1 MKLRRYL
8 PLFVSLLA
16 LAGCSSTGPTP
27 ISSASVPTSESTI
40 PSSSS
45 QISTS
50 ALPSG
55 DGWHQQSSLDASLY
69 FFELGHFNSNPIV
82 DSIGDVP
89 VLVLPIEFTNYPF
102 TQSRLDDI
110 RTAIEGSS
118 EDTHYWESLDS
129 FYTESSFGRLDL
141 SFTFAEPYAVSTDP
155 YSWFEVHKNETAYV
169 DEGEAVPYY
178 KAVATMPQLAMEGAL
193 NAYKDRTGDDCKS
206 FDSDHDG
213 FVDAIIMIY
222 SCPLKKEGELSEL
235 LWAYQYNE
243 QRNVEADLTS
253 PIGFRYFW
261 SSYSAFYEG
270 VKEGQGV
277 DAHTIIHEFGH
288 LLGADDYYNYGK
300 TQLDVAEPS
309 GKSIMMAYNVCDH
322 DIFTKLSYGWVD
334 PYVVDGNCTLT
345 ISPSQESGQCIL
357 LADHWNGTCFD
368 EFVIFELYT
377 PTGLNE
383 LDAKTAYQSYKGMD
397 DYGVR
402 VYHIDH
408 RLARG
413 KSFDEDS
420 LMKVDK
426 ILTDE
431 EIEDWPTTARS
442 YAQKYYVLPM
452 VTNTYSKDLDVIRG
466 KGFELIQFVQR
477 GGTNVTKNGGNVTE
491 ADLFQTGGEFSLA
504 SHSEFFP
511 AGEGKLN
518 NGESLPFKVHFD
530 EVTSEKA
537 TLTFTKTA

>member
-82 DSIGDVP
+82 DSIEDVP

-129 FYTESSFGRLDL
+129 FYTKSSFGRLDL

-213 FVDAIIMIY
+213 LVDAIIMIY

-243 QRNVEADLTS
+243 QRNVEGNLTS

-270 VKEGQGV
+270 VGEGQGV

-309 GKSIMMAYNVCDH
+309 GKSIMMAYNICDH

-334 PYVVDGNCTLT
+334 PYVVTDSCTIT
-345 ISPSQESGQCIL
+345 INPSEDSGDCII
-357 LADHWNGTCFD
+357 LADSWNGTCFD

-383 LDAKTAYQSYKGMD
+383 LDSTTSYSGYKGPTS
-397 DYGVR
+397 YGVR
-402 VYHIDH
+402 AYHIDN
-408 RLARG
+408 RLYYTSGESYAI
-413 KSFDEDS
+413 DS
-420 LMKVDK
+420 KDQTL
-426 ILTDE
+426 LTDSE
-431 EIEDWPTTARS
+431 TTNFEQTI
-442 YAQKYYVLPM
+442 QKDNNEHYIMPAI
-452 VTNTYSKDLDVIRG
+452 TNTATYDAEPVSG
-466 KGFELIQFVQR
+466 KGYELIQIIQR
-477 GGTNVTKNGGNVTE
+477 GKTNTTKNGT
-491 ADLFQTGGEFSLA
+491 AMAAKDLFKTGDTFTLSSYSA
-504 SHSEFFP
+504 FFP
-511 AGEGKLN
+511 NKTKLN
-518 NGESLPFKVHFD
+518 NGKTLPYSVHFD
-530 EVTSEKA
+530 SVTSTSA

>member
-1 MKLRRYL
+1 M
-8 PLFVSLLA
+8 
-16 LAGCSSTGPTP
+16 
-27 ISSASVPTSESTI
+27 
-40 PSSSS
+40 SSSS
-45 QISTS
+45 SSSTS
-50 ALPSG
+50 EPTGYYKANIA
-55 DGWHQQSSLDASLY
+55 DAEANFY
-69 FFELGHFNSNPIV
+69 TVGQYNENPTLA
-82 DSIGDVP
+82 STGSP
-89 VLVLPIEFTNYPF
+89 KLLVLPIEFSNSPF
-102 TQSRLDDI
+102 TASRLADI
-110 RTAIEGSS
+110 QTAIAGTPE
-118 EDTHYWESLDS
+118 ETNYWESLHSFYSKSSYGKLDFQFVFADKYTIS
-129 FYTESSFGRLDL
+129 TSPSAWYKANKSTVFYTEGSEKYTYEDSPVDL
-141 SFTFAEPYAVSTDP
+141 AGLALT
-155 YSWFEVHKNETAYV
+155 
-169 DEGEAVPYY
+169 
-178 KAVATMPQLAMEGAL
+178 KAVE
-193 NAYKDRTGDDCKS
+193 NYKKKTGDDCQQ
-206 FDSDHDG
+206 FDQDG
-213 FVDAIIMIY
+213 DGMIDACIMIY
-222 SCPLKKEGELSEL
+222 SCHNVTEDTSLESYGDLF
-235 LWAYQYNE
+235 WAYQYSVYSDDFSPN
-243 QRNVEADLTS
+243 ASS
-253 PIGFRYFW
+253 PIGCRYFW
-261 SSYSAFYEG
+261 SSYDFFYEG
-270 VKEGQGV
+270 VNEGKGV
-277 DAHTIIHEFGH
+277 DAHTLIHEMGH
-288 LLGADDYYNYGK
+288 ILGADDYYNYANGSEEAIYSEN
-300 TQLDVAEPS
+300 AEPS
-309 GKSIMMAYNVCDH
+309 GCTIMMSHNILDH

-383 LDAKTAYQSYKGMD
+383 LDAKTAYNSYKGMD

-413 KSFDEDS
+413 KNFGEDA

-491 ADLFQTGGEFSLA
+491 ADLFQTGDEFSLA

-511 AGEGKLN
+511 AGDNKLN

-530 EVTSEKA
+530 EVTAEKA
-537 TLTFTKTA
+537 TLTFTKLEA